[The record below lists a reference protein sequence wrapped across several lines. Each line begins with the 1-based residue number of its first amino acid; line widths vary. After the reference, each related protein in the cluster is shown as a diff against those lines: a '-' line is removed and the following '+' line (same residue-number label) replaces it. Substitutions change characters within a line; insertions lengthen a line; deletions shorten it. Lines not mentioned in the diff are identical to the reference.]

1 MNLARGSRE
10 PQLRLRLFSFGAYGV
25 AVGLLLACG
34 AAASP
39 RVAEA
44 DAAKTSEPTPS
55 DETEAPAPT
64 PPTPSSSSAALGG
77 TGGGGVGWGRIG
89 LANARPT
96 HQSDVEA
103 SLHRQRAAWAPC
115 RSGSGVVDAMTVR
128 ITVDAQGTITNA
140 TSIAPGT
147 ASPAEM
153 KCVLGALRRLTV
165 PPPNRPPHAVEVILQ
180 FAPLLRAPDSSAPP
194 RPGGPLAD
202 APASTDY
209 ADHITGTIRQARGA
223 FRLCHERYL
232 RCCPNLSDRVGLSF
246 TIEEDGSVT
255 HATSTVDTSVPD
267 GEAGCVLEAVRSL
280 SFPPPPNGRL
290 VVRYPLHFSSMR
302 P

>member
-1 MNLARGSRE
+1 MA
-10 PQLRLRLFSFGAYGV
+10 
-25 AVGLLLACG
+25 LLACG
-34 AAASP
+34 GSAPP

-44 DAAKTSEPTPS
+44 EHPAKTSGSEAARS
-55 DETEAPAPT
+55 DETEGPALPAPAP
-64 PPTPSSSSAALGG
+64 SAAAATGG

-103 SLHRQRAAWAPC
+103 SLQRQRAAWATC
-115 RSGSGVVDAMTVR
+115 RSVGAVVDAMTVR
-128 ITVDAQGTITNA
+128 VTVDAEGKITNA

-153 KCVLGALRRLTV
+153 TCILGALRRLTV
-165 PPPNRPPHAVEVILQ
+165 PPPNRAPHAVEVTLQ
-180 FAPLLRAPDSSAPP
+180 FAPLLAPDSSAPP
-194 RPGGPLAD
+194 RPAGPLSD
-202 APASTDY
+202 APPSTDY
-209 ADHITGTIRQARGA
+209 ADHITRTIRQARGA

-246 TIEEDGSVT
+246 TIEKDGSVT
-255 HATSTVDTSVPD
+255 HATSTADTSVPD
-267 GEAGCVLEAVRSL
+267 GEAGCVVEAVRSL
-280 SFPPPPNGRL
+280 TFPPRPEGRL
-290 VVRYPLHFSSMR
+290 VVRYPLHFSSMS